1 MPVDF
6 LKSPSF
12 RLVRDK
18 TPRNFLRCYR
28 PATAFRGP
36 RNLYGTSPLEFP
48 FFFLVVTSWLRANKR
63 GGRSIRR
70 GQTLLVAR
78 QNHRRTRRT
87 GNFSRSSNAKR
98 EPANCVAKI
107 RATDAAVIELTAG
120 SIVAIVLVEHA
131 PPENV
136 RDSVRA
142 VRRTFSPLRNDVSF
156 PRWNLCATSN
166 AATTTCRAEQP
177 CTRYTTNLL
186 RCRTPRSA
194 LQQIPVAYDRRIQ
207 PHDRPRDLHF
217 PRSTLLYRTGTCTN

>member
-48 FFFLVVTSWLRANKR
+48 FFSLVVTSWLRANKR

-78 QNHRRTRRT
+78 ENPRRTRRT
-87 GNFSRSSNAKR
+87 GNFSRSSLRKPNRPRCR
-98 EPANCVAKI
+98 ENPRDGCC
-107 RATDAAVIELTAG
+107 

-131 PPENV
+131 PHENV

-166 AATTTCRAEQP
+166 AATTTCRAERP

-217 PRSTLLYRTGTCTN
+217 PRSTLLYRSGTCTN